1 MSWSF
6 RRLCSLTALICLLLA
21 LAWGLVPGLLLT
33 LWGLDYNPVAGFVAR
48 RNALLF
54 LALAVIFHQFRDVGH
69 SPARQALGNGMA
81 IGCFALAG
89 LGTWNGSM
97 AMPGRASS
105 WRWVRNCRWAWGSS
119 RPAGFLERA
128 R

>member
-21 LAWGLVPGLLLT
+21 LAWGLAPGLLLT

-89 LGTWNGSM
+89 LGTLEWLNG
-97 AMPGRASS
+97 
-105 WRWVRNCRWAWGSS
+105 N
-119 RPAGFLERA
+119 AGAGIFLAVGTELLLGLGFVQA
-128 R
+128 RRLP